1 MFEVAYFWHLDP
13 AVVLAMPLS
22 RARLYERQADRIAES
37 MKPPER

>member
-1 MFEVAYFWHLDP
+1 MFEVAYFWNLDP

-22 RARLYERQADRIAES
+22 RARLYERQAERIAES